1 MHMSGELGIVLI
13 NICKL
18 FARSHFLN
26 KIKEKNRLTAQIK
39 KKRNI
44 KFLTNVNPSRNK
56 FMTFMDT

>member
-18 FARSHFLN
+18 FAKSHFLN

-39 KKRNI
+39 KKKHQI
-44 KFLTNVNPSRNK
+44 FNK
-56 FMTFMDT
+56 CKSKPQ

>member
-18 FARSHFLN
+18 FAKSHFLN
-26 KIKEKNRLTAQIK
+26 KIKEKTRLTAKIK
-39 KKRNI
+39 KKTI

>member
-13 NICKL
+13 NICKF
-18 FARSHFLN
+18 FAKSHFLN

-39 KKRNI
+39 KKNI